1 MLRPVEGLIF
11 PSRVGIVSPQGRYSE
26 LVSVYLVR
34 FSLWFHAGFPYR
46 LGIPGA
52 LCGRYSTFLGGTS
65 FEQGL
70 GIAVDG
76 EGRAY
81 VTGSTL
87 STDFPITPG
96 AFDTSFDGGD
106 AFVTKLR
113 TDWAALRPSVR
124 MQQGRR
130 VSSRGACLLEER
142 RTLAACRCL

>member
-1 MLRPVEGLIF
+1 MLRPVEGLAF

-26 LVSVYLVR
+26 LVSVYLVS
-34 FSLWFHAGFPYR
+34 FSLWLHAGFPHR

-52 LCGRYSTFLGGTS
+52 LCGRYSTFLGGTN
-65 FEQGL
+65 FEEGL

-81 VTGSTL
+81 VTGSTS

-124 MQQGRR
+124 EQQGRR
-130 VSSRGACLLEER
+130 RSSRGGLPP
-142 RTLAACRCL
+142 

>member
-1 MLRPVEGLIF
+1 L
-11 PSRVGIVSPQGRYSE
+11 
-26 LVSVYLVR
+26 
-34 FSLWFHAGFPYR
+34 HAGFPHR

-81 VTGSTL
+81 VTGSTS

-96 AFDTSFDGGD
+96 AFDNSFDGGD

-113 TDWAALRPSVR
+113 TD
-124 MQQGRR
+124 
-130 VSSRGACLLEER
+130 
-142 RTLAACRCL
+142 